1 MYVGL
6 LRTQPLYSKLP
17 MLLCRRSAAALKP
30 VAMSVCARIAI
41 NRFTIIWCVVVPKM
55 GWDIWWITISICNG
69 MDDTH
74 WRTVPTTCHSLPNR
88 MMKELD
94 RFVLTEDLPDHGLK
108 AGDLGTIVMAHV
120 PDGSYTGPEGYTAE
134 FTYLTGET
142 RAVVDLRPD
151 QVRPAREGEV
161 ARATAS

>member
-1 MYVGL
+1 
-6 LRTQPLYSKLP
+6 
-17 MLLCRRSAAALKP
+17 
-30 VAMSVCARIAI
+30 
-41 NRFTIIWCVVVPKM
+41 
-55 GWDIWWITISICNG
+55 
-69 MDDTH
+69 
-74 WRTVPTTCHSLPNR
+74 
-88 MMKELD
+88 MKELD

-120 PDGSYTGPEGYTAE
+120 PDGGYTGPEGYTAE